1 MQLHV
6 HVQIFCT
13 CFCFTDPT
21 GQTVGTADAKLAGHM
36 YATTTFFVVTVLL
49 RCRCLLAT
57 TRCFCACQ
65 DQTSLFER
73 GPPVLGNFE
82 LATSNSARWCT
93 LALSALRLL
102 KQGAVVQCAR
112 AVHVQI
118 FVTYCFFL
126 SLQTKRRA
134 PLMPNLQVT
143 CMLPQPICFCGYRFC
158 GV

>member
-1 MQLHV
+1 MQVPWGAGGTCQGRKTFLKWGPPVQGNFELAPPNSVRGYTLARPTWRRMKKGAGMHCARAV
-6 HVQIFCT
+6 HVQILCT
-13 CFCFTDPT
+13 CSSFAVPT

-82 LATSNSARWCT
+82 LST
-93 LALSALRLL
+93 
-102 KQGAVVQCAR
+102 
-112 AVHVQI
+112 
-118 FVTYCFFL
+118 
-126 SLQTKRRA
+126 
-134 PLMPNLQVT
+134 PNL
-143 CMLPQPICFCGYRFC
+143 LH
-158 GV
+158 